1 MKATLNNTPVQVA
14 TGYFVI
20 ESNKGNHSGHNRTW
34 KQLRSEY
41 AVRSGAYG
49 TRAAARRAMAHEANM
64 RNDLRP
70 KQQGYC
76 TLMDDSAWCDGATL
90 AVVNA
95 AELVEMING
104 TGTNLAN
111 IYAITVLEEEVV
123 A

>member
-1 MKATLNNTPVQVA
+1 MKTTLNNTPIQVA
-14 TGYFVI
+14 TGYYFVI
-20 ESNKGNHSGHNRTW
+20 ESNKGNHVGHNRTW
-34 KQLRSEY
+34 KQWR
-41 AVRSGAYG
+41 AAYG

-70 KQQGYC
+70 RQQGYC
-76 TLMDDSAWCDGATL
+76 TLTDDSAWCDGATL

-95 AELVEMING
+95 SELVEMIKG

-111 IYAITVLEEEVV
+111 IYAIAVLEGEVV